1 MGERVGLPAF
11 TPLKSPCANSAE
23 NQVAS
28 RCLLSRRRDFFFGTR
43 PNGVNLWFQSC
54 SDPASVTYSET
65 LAFLYEQL
73 PMFQRVG
80 AAGYK
85 KGLGNTV
92 ALAEAL
98 GNPERTFRSVH
109 VAGTNGKGSSSH
121 LLAAVLQAAGYKV
134 GLYTSPHLREFTER
148 IRVNGQELDPEY
160 LVQWVARWQPLF
172 ETVQPSFFEMCVA
185 LAFAYF
191 AEQRVD
197 IAIIEVGLGGRFDST
212 NIITPLVSLITNISF
227 DHQALL
233 GNTLPEIA
241 GEKAGII
248 KPGVPAVVSQTQPE
262 VTDVFR
268 REATAKLAHLV
279 FADQVYEAAFTAEPS
294 DETGLRPVTITQHG
308 RPYLPNI
315 EMGLPGDYQQHNLP
329 GVLATLDEL
338 RALGFRITEAAVR
351 TGLRQVAPLTGLR
364 GRWSIIG
371 RRPLVVCD
379 TGHNAAG
386 LRLVVAQLRRLAY
399 QRLHLVIGMVND
411 KDVTSMLALLPAD
424 GTYYFCAANIPRA
437 LPAADLAQQAAALG
451 LAGQTY
457 GSVVEA
463 VAAARAAAGTSDV
476 VFIGG
481 STFVVAEV
489 EELYSVKS

>member
-1 MGERVGLPAF
+1 M
-11 TPLKSPCANSAE
+11 
-23 NQVAS
+23 
-28 RCLLSRRRDFFFGTR
+28 
-43 PNGVNLWFQSC
+43 
-54 SDPASVTYSET
+54 TYQET
-65 LAFLYEQL
+65 LTYLYEQL

-85 KGLGNTV
+85 KGLGNTL

-98 GNPERTFRSVH
+98 GHPERKFRSVH

-148 IRVNGQELDPEY
+148 IKVNGQELAPAY
-160 LVQWVARWQPLF
+160 LVEWVACWQPLF
-172 ETVQPSFFEMCVA
+172 AEIKPSFFEMCVA
-185 LAFAYF
+185 LAFDYF
-191 AEQRVD
+191 AQQRVD
-197 IAIIEVGLGGRFDST
+197 IAIVEVGLGGRFDST

-262 VTDVFR
+262 VADVFR
-268 REATAKLAHLV
+268 SEAAAKLAHLV
-279 FADQVYEAAFTAEPS
+279 FADQIYQATFAAEPS
-294 DETGLRPVTITQHG
+294 PETGLRPIAVSQHG
-308 RPYLPNI
+308 RPYLPNA
-315 EMGLPGDYQQHNLP
+315 ELGLPGDYQQHNLP

-351 TGLRQVAPLTGLR
+351 TGLRQVTTLTGLR

-371 RRPLVVCD
+371 RQPLVVCD

-386 LRLVVAQLRRLAY
+386 LQAVMAQL
-399 QRLHLVIGMVND
+399 QRVPHECLHLVIGTVND
-411 KDVTSMLALLPAD
+411 KDVAAMLALLPKEA
-424 GTYYFCAANIPRA
+424 TYYFCAATIPRA
-437 LPAADLAQQAAALG
+437 LPAAELAEQGAGLG
-451 LAGQTY
+451 LHGQAY
-457 GSVVEA
+457 GSVAAA
-463 VAAARAAAGTSDV
+463 VAAARNAAGPRDV

-489 EELYSVKS
+489 EELYAPT

>member
-1 MGERVGLPAF
+1 M
-11 TPLKSPCANSAE
+11 
-23 NQVAS
+23 
-28 RCLLSRRRDFFFGTR
+28 
-43 PNGVNLWFQSC
+43 
-54 SDPASVTYSET
+54 TYSET
-65 LAFLYEQL
+65 LSYLYEQL

-85 KGLGNTV
+85 KGLGNTL

-98 GNPERTFRSVH
+98 GHPEGQFRSVH

-148 IRVNGQELDPEY
+148 IRVNGQELSPNY
-160 LVQWVARWQPLF
+160 LVQWVARWRPLF
-172 ETVQPSFFEMCVA
+172 ETVEPSFFEMCVA
-185 LAFAYF
+185 LAFSYF

-197 IAIIEVGLGGRFDST
+197 LAIVEVGLGGRFDST
-212 NIITPLVSLITNISF
+212 NIITPLVSLITNISY

-248 KPGVPAVVSQTQPE
+248 KPSVPVVVSQTQPE
-262 VTDVFR
+262 VAAVFE
-268 REATAKLAHLV
+268 REAAAKLAHLV
-279 FADQVYEAAFTAEPS
+279 FADQIYQATFSAESSP
-294 DETGLRPVTITQHG
+294 ETGLRPLSVTQHG
-308 RPYLPNI
+308 RPYLPNA
-315 EMGLPGDYQQHNLP
+315 ELGLPGDYQQYNLP

-338 RALGFRITEAAVR
+338 RALGFRVTEAAVR
-351 TGLRQVAPLTGLR
+351 TGLRQVTALTGLR

-386 LRLVVAQLRRLAY
+386 LGFVVAQLRRLPH
-399 QRLHLVIGMVND
+399 QQLHLVIGTVND
-411 KDVTSMLALLPAD
+411 KDVASMLALLPAE
-424 GTYYFCAANIPRA
+424 GTYYFCAATIPRA
-437 LPAADLAQQAAALG
+437 LPAEELAQQAATVG
-451 LAGQTY
+451 LPGKAY
-457 GSVVEA
+457 DSVAAA
-463 VAAARAAAGTSDV
+463 VAAARAAAGPDDA

-489 EELYSVKS
+489 DDLYASA

>member
-1 MGERVGLPAF
+1 MSY
-11 TPLKSPCANSAE
+11 K
-23 NQVAS
+23 
-28 RCLLSRRRDFFFGTR
+28 
-43 PNGVNLWFQSC
+43 
-54 SDPASVTYSET
+54 ET
-65 LAFLYEQL
+65 LTYLYEQL

-80 AAGYK
+80 MAGFK
-85 KGLGNTV
+85 KGLGNTLV
-92 ALAEAL
+92 LAEAL
-98 GNPERTFRSVH
+98 GHPELQFRSVH

-148 IRVNGQELDPEY
+148 IKVNGQELPPEY
-160 LVQWVARWQPLF
+160 LVEWVARWRPLF
-172 ETVQPSFFEMCVA
+172 ESVEPSFFEMCVA

-191 AEQRVD
+191 AEQHVD
-197 IAIIEVGLGGRFDST
+197 VAIVEVGLGGRFDST

-248 KPGVPAVVSQTQPE
+248 KPGVPVVVSQRQSE
-262 VTDVFR
+262 VAAVFEQ
-268 REATAKLAHLV
+268 EATAKLAHLV
-279 FADQVYEAAFTAEPS
+279 FADQIYQTEFAAEPS
-294 DETGLRPVTITQHG
+294 AETGLRPLLITQHG
-308 RPYLPNI
+308 RPYLPNA
-315 EMGLPGDYQQHNLP
+315 ELGLPGDYQQFNLP

-338 RALGFRITEAAVR
+338 RAQGFRITEAAMR
-351 TGLRQVAPLTGLR
+351 TGLRKVTRLTGLR

-386 LRLVVAQLRRLAY
+386 LQLVVAQLRRLPH
-399 QRLHLVIGMVND
+399 QRLHLVIGTVND
-411 KDVTSMLALLPAD
+411 KDVPAMLALLPAE
-424 GTYYFCAANIPRA
+424 GIYYFCAANIPRA
-437 LPAADLAQQAAALG
+437 LPAVELAALAAAGG
-451 LAGQTY
+451 LVGQAY
-457 GSVVEA
+457 ESVAAA
-463 VAAARAAAGTSDV
+463 VATARAAAGPDDA

-489 EELYSVKS
+489 DALYAPA

>member
-1 MGERVGLPAF
+1 
-11 TPLKSPCANSAE
+11 
-23 NQVAS
+23 
-28 RCLLSRRRDFFFGTR
+28 
-43 PNGVNLWFQSC
+43 
-54 SDPASVTYSET
+54 
-65 LAFLYEQL
+65 
-73 PMFQRVG
+73 MFQRVG
-80 AAGYK
+80 AAGFK
-85 KGLGNTV
+85 KGLGNTL

-98 GNPERTFRSVH
+98 GNPERKFRSVH

-148 IRVNGQELDPEY
+148 IRVNGQELPPEY
-160 LVQWVARWQPLF
+160 LVEWVARWQPLF
-172 ETVQPSFFEMCVA
+172 EQVEPSFFEMCVA
-185 LAFAYF
+185 LGFAYF

-248 KPGVPAVVSQTQPE
+248 KSGVPVVVSQTQAE
-262 VTDVFR
+262 VADVFR
-268 REATAKLAHLV
+268 REAAAKLAHLV
-279 FADQVYEAAFTAEPS
+279 FADDVYEAVFVAEASP
-294 DETGLRPVTITQHG
+294 ETGLRPLNITQHG
-308 RPYLPNI
+308 RPYLANA
-315 EMGLPGDYQQHNLP
+315 ELGLPGDYQQFNVP

-338 RALGFRITEAAVR
+338 RALGFRSTEAAVR
-351 TGLRQVAPLTGLR
+351 TGLRQVTQLTGLR

-386 LRLVVAQLRRLAY
+386 LAMVMDQLSRVPHE
-399 QRLHLVIGMVND
+399 RLHLVIGTVND
-411 KDVTSMLALLPAD
+411 KDVASMLGLLPRE
-424 GTYYFCAANIPRA
+424 GIFYFCAAAIPRA
-437 LPAADLAQQAAALG
+437 LPAAELAQQAAVVG
-451 LAGQTY
+451 LVGHAY
-457 GSVVEA
+457 DSVAAA
-463 VAAARAAAGTSDV
+463 VAAARAAASPEDA
-476 VFIGG
+476 VFVGG

-489 EELYSVKS
+489 EELYTN

>member
-1 MGERVGLPAF
+1 MSY
-11 TPLKSPCANSAE
+11 K
-23 NQVAS
+23 
-28 RCLLSRRRDFFFGTR
+28 
-43 PNGVNLWFQSC
+43 
-54 SDPASVTYSET
+54 ET
-65 LAFLYEQL
+65 LNYLYEQL

-80 AAGYK
+80 AAGFK
-85 KGLGNTV
+85 KGLGNTLV
-92 ALAEAL
+92 LAEAL
-98 GNPERTFRSVH
+98 GHPERQFRSVH

-148 IRVNGQELDPEY
+148 IKINGQELPPEY
-160 LVQWVARWQPLF
+160 LVEWVAQWRPLF
-172 ETVQPSFFEMCVA
+172 EQVEPSFFEMCVA

-191 AEQRVD
+191 AEQHVD
-197 IAIIEVGLGGRFDST
+197 VAIVEVGLGGRFDST

-248 KPGVPAVVSQTQPE
+248 KPGVPVVVSQRQPE
-262 VTDVFR
+262 VAAVFEQ
-268 REATAKLAHLV
+268 EAAAKLAHLV
-279 FADQVYEAAFTAEPS
+279 FADQIYQTEFAAEPS
-294 DETGLRPVTITQHG
+294 AETGLRPLLITQHG
-308 RPYLPNI
+308 RPYLPNA
-315 EMGLPGDYQQHNLP
+315 ELGLPGDYQQFNLP

-338 RALGFRITEAAVR
+338 RAQGFRITEAAVR
-351 TGLRQVAPLTGLR
+351 TGLRKVTRLTGLR

-386 LRLVVAQLRRLAY
+386 LQLVVAQLRRLPH
-399 QRLHLVIGMVND
+399 QRLHLVIGTVND
-411 KDVTSMLALLPAD
+411 KDVPAMLALLPAE
-424 GTYYFCAANIPRA
+424 GIYYFCAANIPRA
-437 LPAADLAQQAAALG
+437 LPAVELAVLAAAGG
-451 LAGQTY
+451 LVGQAY
-457 GSVVEA
+457 ESVVAA
-463 VAAARAAAGTSDV
+463 VAAARAAASPDDV

-489 EELYSVKS
+489 DALYAPA

>member
-1 MGERVGLPAF
+1 
-11 TPLKSPCANSAE
+11 
-23 NQVAS
+23 
-28 RCLLSRRRDFFFGTR
+28 
-43 PNGVNLWFQSC
+43 
-54 SDPASVTYSET
+54 
-65 LAFLYEQL
+65 
-73 PMFQRVG
+73 MFQRVG
-80 AAGYK
+80 AAGFK
-85 KGLGNTV
+85 KGLGNTL

-98 GNPERTFRSVH
+98 GHPERKFRSVH

-148 IRVNGQELDPEY
+148 IRVNGQELAPEY
-160 LVQWVARWQPLF
+160 LVEWVAQHRPLF
-172 ETVQPSFFEMCVA
+172 EQIQPSFFEMCVA
-185 LAFAYF
+185 LAFDYF

-248 KPGVPAVVSQTQPE
+248 KPGVPVVVSQTQPE
-262 VTDVFR
+262 VAAVFE
-268 REATAKLAHLV
+268 REAAAKLAHLV
-279 FADQVYEAAFTAEPS
+279 VADQVYHATFAGEPAE
-294 DETGLRPVTITQHG
+294 DTGLRALHVTQHG
-308 RPYLPNI
+308 RPYLPNA
-315 EMGLPGDYQQHNLP
+315 ELGLPGDYQQFNLP

-338 RALGFRITEAAVR
+338 RALGFRLTEAALR
-351 TGLRQVAPLTGLR
+351 TGLRQVTQLTGLR

-379 TGHNAAG
+379 TGHNPAG
-386 LRLVVAQLRRLAY
+386 LRLVMAQL
-399 QRLHLVIGMVND
+399 QRVPHRALHLVIGTVND
-411 KDVTSMLALLPAD
+411 KDVAEMLALLPREA
-424 GTYYFCAANIPRA
+424 TYYFCAAQIPRA
-437 LPAADLAQQAAALG
+437 LPAAELAQQAAALG
-451 LAGQTY
+451 LAGEAY
-457 GSVVEA
+457 ESVPMA
-463 VAAARAAAGTSDV
+463 VAAARRAAGPDDV

-489 EELYSVKS
+489 AELYAA